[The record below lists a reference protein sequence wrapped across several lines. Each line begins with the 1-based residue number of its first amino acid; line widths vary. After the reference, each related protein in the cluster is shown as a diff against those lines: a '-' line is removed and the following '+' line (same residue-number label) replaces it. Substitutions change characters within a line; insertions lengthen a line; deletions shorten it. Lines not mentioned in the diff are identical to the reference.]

1 MTNKHKKFTTTPFV
15 KQHII
20 KQIESGGGKVYNHFE
35 EIPKNKYNQCK
46 LIAPHPCITAKY
58 VQCLAVDIHVSKTK
72 IILHSKKKV
81 FNNFYFFVSR
91 LFHMN
96 GSSKVVRKVQFLH
109 TKILFYHLV
118 GQF

>member
-35 EIPKNKYNQCK
+35 EIPKNKYNHCK

-58 VQCLAVDIHVSKTK
+58 VQCLAVDIHVCKKTK
-72 IILHSKKKV
+72 LKLLRISL
-81 FNNFYFFVSR
+81 
-91 LFHMN
+91 
-96 GSSKVVRKVQFLH
+96 
-109 TKILFYHLV
+109 
-118 GQF
+118 